1 MARAST
7 KGLAAIGVV
16 LLGVGSV
23 ARGQVP
29 GIPAIPGG
37 AGMGAGAGLGA
48 GADALTAAPAAATA
62 APYAAAPAQP
72 TLWGFF
78 GITPQNCAACRQ
90 RICASPMGAMLNG
103 LLGPG
108 SAMTGGLVP
117 MFCPAVPTDAQAA
130 ALAAAGGPTGAEAVA
145 AKIKQDE
152 ADAKAR
158 RAAIRYLSTASCHYW
173 PEAEA
178 ALIGS
183 LRDDRNECVRYEAA
197 LALLNGCCCTAK
209 TIEALDIVVSGS
221 EKDGKPSELSDR
233 VKAVSLAALQGCL
246 QRFHPPAQPIPLERP
261 EPASASSAPEEL
273 PPGFERVAYYYRT
286 IKDVPPE
293 LIVAEARRTV
303 DRAAASGQPKTF
315 VTGNRTVLH
324 ALARASTPDPISSP
338 TRPASASSSREST
351 AAPEPPVIPTPAS
364 TATPASATT
373 AMRRPAPVFDKTSDG
388 IRLTTANRADL
399 LPPAPAPSPGPAPPR
414 RRLFAPADNRSPA
427 RPDLNLN
434 LKRKDREKDADKDKP
449 VVTRAQSPTTG
460 RRNLRDIFADSLSPS
475 SGGR

>member
-1 MARAST
+1 MSRAST

-23 ARGQVP
+23 AQGQM
-29 GIPAIPGG
+29 PAIPGVPPIPGAAGGLAGG
-37 AGMGAGAGLGA
+37 AG
-48 GADALTAAPAAATA
+48 DALAAGPGAVA
-62 APYAAAPAQP
+62 AAAPAQR
-72 TLWGFF
+72 TIWGFF

-90 RICASPMGAMLNG
+90 RICASPLGAMLNG

-117 MFCPAVPTDAQAA
+117 MFCPAVPTDAQLA

-178 ALIGS
+178 AIIGG

-221 EKDGKPSELSDR
+221 EKDGKPSELSER

-303 DRAAASGQPKTF
+303 ERARASGESTTML
-315 VTGNRTVLH
+315 TGKRTVYH
-324 ALARASTPDPISSP
+324 ALARATTPTPTPPRPESP
-338 TRPASASSSREST
+338 SPDST
-351 AAPEPPVIPTPAS
+351 AAPEPPLIPTPTS
-364 TATPASATT
+364 TPPAVTTSTKVPTPTL
-373 AMRRPAPVFDKTSDG
+373 DKKGDG
-388 IRLTTANRADL
+388 IRLTSTTRSDP
-399 LPPAPAPSPGPAPPR
+399 LPALPQPQPQRRGLSGFLDKRPP
-414 RRLFAPADNRSPA
+414 LPA
-427 RPDLNLN
+427 RTD
-434 LKRKDREKDADKDKP
+434 LKRKDADKP
-449 VVTRAQSPTTG
+449 APTRAQTQSPSPSPTTG
-460 RRNLRDIFADSLSPS
+460 RRNLRDIFVDSLSS